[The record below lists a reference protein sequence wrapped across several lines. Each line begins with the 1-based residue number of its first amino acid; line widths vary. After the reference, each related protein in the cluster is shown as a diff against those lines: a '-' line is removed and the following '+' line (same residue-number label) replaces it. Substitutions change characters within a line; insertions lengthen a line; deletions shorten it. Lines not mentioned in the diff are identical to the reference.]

1 MRWPSC
7 RPWRV
12 DSMPHLTTEPLLLD
26 RLVAEVLSPERGG
39 VATFIG
45 VVRNHHDG
53 RAVLR
58 LEYSAYDVMAEAECQ
73 RIVAEATE
81 RWPVRVA
88 VQHRLGTLE
97 VGDAAV
103 MVATAAAH
111 RAQAFEACRWV
122 IEELKRRV
130 PVWKRE
136 HFRDGSTA
144 WVEPAGAG
152 ASGGNLPPD
161 ESAP

>member
-1 MRWPSC
+1 
-7 RPWRV
+7 
-12 DSMPHLTTEPLLLD
+12 MPHLTTEPLRLD

-53 RAVLR
+53 RSVVR
-58 LEYSAYDVMAEAECQ
+58 LEYSAYDAMAEAECQ
-73 RIVAEATE
+73 RIVAEAEE

-88 VQHRLGTLE
+88 VEHRIGKLE

-103 MVATAAAH
+103 MVAAAAAH
-111 RAQAFEACRWV
+111 RAQAFEACRYV

-136 HFRDGSTA
+136 HFRDGSTV
-144 WVEPAGAG
+144 WVEPAGAATAG
-152 ASGGNLPPD
+152 ANLPP
-161 ESAP
+161 EGHAR

>member
-7 RPWRV
+7 LLWRG
-12 DSMPHLTTEPLLLD
+12 DSVPHLTTERLRLD

-53 RAVLR
+53 RSVVR
-58 LEYSAYDVMAEAECQ
+58 LEYSAYDAMAEAECQ
-73 RIVAEATE
+73 RIVVEAAE

-88 VQHRLGTLE
+88 VEHRLGTLE

-103 MVATAAAH
+103 MVAAAAAH
-111 RAQAFEACRWV
+111 RAQAFDACRYV

-136 HFRDGSTA
+136 HFADGSMV
-144 WVEPAGAG
+144 WVEPAGGGGAG
-152 ASGGNLPPD
+152 NVPPD
-161 ESAP
+161 GAA

>member
-7 RPWRV
+7 LLWRE
-12 DSMPHLTTEPLLLD
+12 DSVPHLTTERLRLD

-53 RAVLR
+53 RSVVR
-58 LEYSAYDVMAEAECQ
+58 LEYSAYDAMAEAECQ
-73 RIVAEATE
+73 RIVAEAAE

-88 VQHRLGTLE
+88 VEHRLGTLE

-103 MVATAAAH
+103 MVAAAAAH
-111 RAQAFEACRWV
+111 RAQAFEACRYV

-136 HFRDGSTA
+136 HFADGGTV
-144 WVEPAGAG
+144 WVEPAVAG
-152 ASGGNLPPD
+152 AAGGNVPPD
-161 ESAP
+161 GAAR